1 LILAMRSMSDEYSLD
16 NLFKRL
22 THDEKKDERIII
34 LQGIAEKILTYLLTT
49 IETTEMRIADLVNG
63 IYNVTSY
70 LSQQQSDFVGRLKQ
84 LPGLENLSMPAPPQP
99 ISISNKLG
107 SSQEFLDELKSF
119 LKTSVNSFLSSKKA
133 EDVGAGGMTGIVDDA
148 TVERVDDS
156 GIDERYKELIEKEK
170 ELEKREKYLQK
181 LADELAAKEIQLQ
194 EREQT
199 IEIIESGL
207 VDQVKMSAALQ
218 MMGIKETTGDLS
230 EQDALA
236 ELSEIS
242 EKILQGQDVENDQ
255 EPSEDEMMQHLL
267 GVEEPEDD
275 TDE

>member
-1 LILAMRSMSDEYSLD
+1 MSDEYSLD